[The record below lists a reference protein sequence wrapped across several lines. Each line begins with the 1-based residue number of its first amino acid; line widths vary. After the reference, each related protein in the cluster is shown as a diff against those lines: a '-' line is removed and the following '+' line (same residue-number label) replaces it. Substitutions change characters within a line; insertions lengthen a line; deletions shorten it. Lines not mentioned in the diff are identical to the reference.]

1 MIQRPLVSIIINNY
15 NKQKYC
21 AQALKSAILQNYK
34 KIEIIFFDDRSSDSS
49 LKKIEKLRRSFKNKI
64 RIIKSNGR
72 GNIYSLNQM
81 NGIKRSIEI
90 SKGSIICLMDSD
102 DFFKKYKV
110 KEIVNFFYENP
121 KKEILFDKP
130 IIFKNKNDK
139 NPSFE
144 NYFSRENKWPKFPPT
159 SCISVRK
166 KSLKKAMKKIFIKK
180 FHDLWFDFRLSTYFA
195 INKNQFNLLDM
206 NLTFYRYYEDSYDKR
221 YKKFIN
227 FQWWRRRNQ
236 AFDFILFL
244 NSKKYKKNIYSFDF
258 LLTKLINKFSFIF

>member
-1 MIQRPLVSIIINNY
+1 MVNEKSVIFYCHVQKKKVSENHVYGNIYLHTFLETDPRLN
-15 NKQKYC
+15 C
-21 AQALKSAILQNYK
+21 
-34 KIEIIFFDDRSSDSS
+34 
-49 LKKIEKLRRSFKNKI
+49 
-64 RIIKSNGR
+64 NGR

-144 NYFSRENKWPKFPPT
+144 NYFSRERGAELRVST
-159 SCISVRK
+159 S
-166 KSLKKAMKKIFIKK
+166 
-180 FHDLWFDFRLSTYFA
+180 
-195 INKNQFNLLDM
+195 
-206 NLTFYRYYEDSYDKR
+206 
-221 YKKFIN
+221 
-227 FQWWRRRNQ
+227 
-236 AFDFILFL
+236 
-244 NSKKYKKNIYSFDF
+244 
-258 LLTKLINKFSFIF
+258 

>member
-21 AQALKSAILQNYK
+21 AQALKSAISQNYK
-34 KIEIIFFDDRSSDSS
+34 KIEIIFFDDCSNDSS
-49 LKKIEKLRRSFKNKI
+49 LKKIEKLRRRFKKKI
-64 RIIKSNGR
+64 RIIKNNVR

-81 NGIKRSIEI
+81 NGIKRSIEK
-90 SKGSIICLMDSD
+90 SKGNIICLMDSD

-121 KKEILFDKP
+121 KKEILFDKI

-166 KSLKKAMKKIFIKK
+166 KSLKKAMRKIFIKK
-180 FHDLWFDFRLSTYFA
+180 FNDLWFDFRLSTYFA
-195 INKNQFNLLDM
+195 INKNQFNLLEK
-206 NLTFYRYYEDSYDKR
+206 NLTFYRYYEDSYDKKF
-221 YKKFIN
+221 KKFIN
-227 FQWWRRRNQ
+227 LKWWNRRSQ

-244 NSKKYKKNIYSFDF
+244 NPKKFKKNKYSLDF
-258 LLTKLINKFSFIF
+258 LITKLVNKFSFIF